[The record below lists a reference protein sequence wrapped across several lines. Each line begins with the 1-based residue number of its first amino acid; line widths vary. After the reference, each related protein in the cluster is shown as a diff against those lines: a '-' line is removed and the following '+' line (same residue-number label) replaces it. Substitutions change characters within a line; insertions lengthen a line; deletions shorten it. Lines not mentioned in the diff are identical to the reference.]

1 MRGYQ
6 IAPHHLAPPGI
17 NQLVYD
23 ILNVLWRQHGYKSNL
38 TIHTM
43 GW

>member
-6 IAPHHLAPPGI
+6 IAPHHMAPQGI

-23 ILNVLWRQHGYKSNL
+23 ILNVLWRQSQYVSPF

-43 GW
+43 RW